1 MSRRGATLGV
11 ALSLAGLL
19 ALAGSQVRVPYVGL
33 GPGPLYNTLGSTPQG
48 RPLIVVPKDRDH
60 PAGGEL
66 NLTTVNVYSEL
77 TLVDAVVKW
86 FDGDYAV
93 LPRDLIFP
101 KGQSEQEANEEN
113 EAAMVE
119 SQDHAKTVALCELGT
134 PVTSRIVVSGLQD
147 DGPAAKAGIAK
158 DDQIAEIDGRPVDS
172 LCTLRRLTALRKPG
186 DTISVTVRR
195 DGAERTFALRTGTAE
210 TGPDGRPLL
219 GVQLEERDQKEPFPV
234 TIAVDDVG
242 GPSAGLMFALGIYDR
257 LTPGDLTGG
266 NVIAG
271 TGTIDDDG
279 NVGAIGG
286 IQQKLVAARAY
297 GARWFLTP
305 AGNYDTAAGAR
316 PDGLTLVKVATF
328 KEALAAV
335 RAIAEGRTP
344 AT

>member
-19 ALAGSQVRVPYVGL
+19 AMAGSQVRVPYVGL
-33 GPGPLYNTLGSTPQG
+33 GPGPVYDTLGFTPDGQQ
-48 RPLIVVPKDRDH
+48 LIVLPKDRDH
-60 PAGGEL
+60 PAKGSL
-66 NLTTVNVYSEL
+66 SLTTVNVYSEL
-77 TLVDAVVKW
+77 TLADAVAKW

-101 KGQSEQEANEEN
+101 KDQTEEEVNEEN
-113 EAAMVE
+113 TAAMVE

-134 PVTSRIVVSGLQD
+134 PVTSRIVVSGTQQG
-147 DGPAAKAGIAK
+147 GPAAKAGLLAE
-158 DDQIAEIDGRPVDS
+158 DQIAEIDGRPVDS

-195 DGAERTFALRTGTAE
+195 KGGERTFAVKTTPSDV
-210 TGPDGRPLL
+210 GPEGRPLL
-219 GVQLEERDQKEPFPV
+219 GVELAERDQKEPFKIE
-234 TIAVDDVG
+234 IAVKEVG
-242 GPSAGLMFALGIYDR
+242 GPSAGLMFALGLYDR

-266 NVIAG
+266 IPIAG

-286 IQQKLVAARAY
+286 IQQKLVAVRDEGY
-297 GARWFLTP
+297 RWFLTP
-305 AGNYDTAAGAR
+305 AGNYDTAAAAR
-316 PDGLTLVKVATF
+316 PDGLTLVKVSTF